1 MPDVFIT
8 LEEAAAFE
16 SVSYKTLTQRIYR
29 NPQQYKT
36 KSQAREGGGKDQVL
50 ISTSSLSAKARKA
63 WRAAQK
69 VEGSEVIIDKR
80 AQEAVPW
87 YVTADLNQYTEA
99 NKKRFYEAVELAAR
113 VQDFIDYDGPDR
125 TGYAERYALGLG
137 ISPQSLYRYMKN
149 VLEANAWALKLE
161 KEDGKSRDYF
171 RALALCRKPKETGT
185 FPSLTDEQKAIIE
198 NIWFDKRFAANL
210 GTIEMLYERFELEA
224 ERREWE
230 EYPSI
235 KTVARYIKFLMGQ
248 RGAESARFLAANG
261 TREWKNKRMMKGKR
275 DATSLQVMEYV
286 VGDEHTFDFWVQWTA
301 PNGKIKAV
309 RPKLVAWLDMRSRAI
324 IGDVACVNAN
334 SQTLKES
341 LVKMIYSNPGGVPH
355 ILHVDNGKD
364 YTAKAMTGQN
374 RKHRKIDLD
383 FAFDSETVGFY
394 QSIGIQ
400 EVGRSL
406 PYQPWDKPIER
417 FFSTVCSKFSKW
429 FESYTGTLTGSKT
442 YAKRQKDIDQMLER
456 GELLTME
463 EFFEVWTEWKNTKY
477 HTRKHRG
484 LSDAGEKWV
493 TPIEMFENGPRYEKA
508 APPRE
513 YPQISAQAGSYTFEE
528 GVELE
533 IYSSKSSY
541 YDWAKIRFTSQFRPK
556 LSLKKKDPATI
567 QLGYDGTLEDVFT
580 GFVSGNYDGG
590 TYANEVALK
599 DEMLLMEE
607 TIINDTF
614 LDTTPQELI
623 SYFLAQAGLS
633 KMKLSSKTYPTRKML
648 PIRRQ
653 TAVQAINAVNA
664 AWGLR
669 VPFFFS
675 GGVFYWDE
683 KPEQKKVYT
692 FERGVNILNLR
703 RAGGVWELETV
714 SAPFIKHSHKINLIH
729 PQVSGEVEVSKVVSK
744 TNDSGFIRT
753 YIYF

>member
-1 MPDVFIT
+1 MPDVFIA

-364 YTAKAMTGQN
+364 YTAEVMTGENRKN

-493 TPIEMFENGPRYEKA
+493 TPIELFENGPRYEKA

-513 YPQISAQAGSYTFEE
+513 YAA
-528 GVELE
+528 
-533 IYSSKSSY
+533 
-541 YDWAKIRFTSQFRPK
+541 
-556 LSLKKKDPATI
+556 
-567 QLGYDGTLEDVFT
+567 
-580 GFVSGNYDGG
+580 
-590 TYANEVALK
+590 
-599 DEMLLMEE
+599 MLLMKAATARVTNQGINKFGTLYTDTELAYYVNQKVNIKWDIDDVTKLYVYDMDGKKICEAVSAELLAFGPHCSQAALEKHLRDQKRNEREVREYLEE
-607 TIINDTF
+607 RVRPYELRLEDGARPSDAVGMIDLTIKATPSQKLVSLPKDRMFRSEQASKASRKKVTDDTF
-614 LDTTPQELI
+614 LNAKGDK
-623 SYFLAQAGLS
+623 ALS
-633 KMKLSSKTYPTRKML
+633 L
-648 PIRRQ
+648 
-653 TAVQAINAVNA
+653 
-664 AWGLR
+664 LR
-669 VPFFFS
+669 AMN
-675 GGVFYWDE
+675 E
-683 KPEQKKVYT
+683 
-692 FERGVNILNLR
+692 
-703 RAGGVWELETV
+703 
-714 SAPFIKHSHKINLIH
+714 
-729 PQVSGEVEVSKVVSK
+729 
-744 TNDSGFIRT
+744 
-753 YIYF
+753 